1 MTVSQPAGTTL
12 ALAITFTVIAVILSV
27 LRLYSRAVIVRAV
40 RTDDILLGLSILSS
54 IALTALIIFRM
65 LEKASGLWKDCD
77 H

>member
-12 ALAITFTVIAVILSV
+12 ALAITFTVVAVIFSA

-40 RTDDILLGLSILSS
+40 RTDDILLGLSVLST

-65 LEKASGLWKDCD
+65 LEKPSGL
-77 H
+77 